1 MDENW
6 DGWRS
11 ASVKEVG
18 SMYTSIMKEV
28 ESLYDGWFGLQTWA
42 ADLRRSIDYDV
53 SDSRNPFARKGVPF
67 ARVAAVVQEIM
78 HRYSS
83 FQSVECDALTDMLVN
98 LEFKGTGRVPLSD
111 FYMVGQG
118 NKWKFLEPKEYLRHV
133 GALDESD
140 PRRPSVVIPNY
151 VYSMNNCLASSSFFS
166 VCCTN
171 KCERLMS
178 HVEREIAAPIAS
190 PQRLAEVVAALP
202 SDFVDAPRELP
213 ASMLSRLREIG
224 DRHKNGGVPLHSRLF
239 AQWMHHAYPQEC
251 PFPHSVLGQS
261 TLTPED
267 WSAQTGLEHS
277 LDRAELAQHAERASD
292 EGRASEIVPWSDK
305 EELVGFHWEGLQ
317 AEVDGSLA
325 GPTRSAERGAHS
337 PWRKWM
343 ALLVVTSLA
352 VPQVRAWSA
361 ALGTTGPKTLEKQ
374 MV

>member
-1 MDENW
+1 MILNEV
-6 DGWRS
+6 R
-11 ASVKEVG
+11 AS
-18 SMYTSIMKEV
+18 
-28 ESLYDGWFGLQTWA
+28 YDGWADLQMWA
-42 ADLRRSIDYDV
+42 TDLRRSIDYAE
-53 SDSRNPFARKGVPF
+53 SDRRNPFASKRVPF

-83 FQSVECDALTDMLVN
+83 FQSVECDALTDMLTK
-98 LEFKGTGRVPLSD
+98 LEYKGTGREPLSE

-118 NKWKFLEPKEYLRHV
+118 NKWKFWEHKEYLRHV
-133 GALDESD
+133 GALDEDD

-178 HVEREIAAPIAS
+178 HVEREIAAPVAAAK
-190 PQRLAEVVAALP
+190 RLAEVVSALP

-213 ASMLSRLREIG
+213 VSMLLRLSEMAEFHG
-224 DRHKNGGVPLHSRLF
+224 DGKVPLHGRLF

-251 PFPHSVLGQS
+251 PFPHSVRGQS

-277 LDRAELAQHAERASD
+277 LDRIELARHAETDLHHEDR
-292 EGRASEIVPWSDK
+292 GSEVVPWSEK
-305 EELVGFHWEGLQ
+305 EELVSPHWEGLQ
-317 AEVDGSLA
+317 PKQG
-325 GPTRSAERGAHS
+325 GQGGHS
-337 PWRKWM
+337 RWRKWM
-343 ALLVVTSLA
+343 ALLVVASLA
-352 VPQVRAWSA
+352 APMAHSWSA
-361 ALGTTGPKTLEKQ
+361 ALGTAGPKMLEER

>member
-53 SDSRNPFARKGVPF
+53 SDSRNPFVRKGVPF

-78 HRYSS
+78 HRFSS
-83 FQSVECDALTDMLVN
+83 FQSVECDALTDVLVN
-98 LEFKGTGRVPLSD
+98 LEYKGTGRVPLSD

-118 NKWKFLEPKEYLRHV
+118 KKWKFWESKEYLRHL

-140 PRRPSVVIPNY
+140 FRRPSVVIPNY

-178 HVEREIAAPIAS
+178 HVEREIAGPIAS
-190 PQRLAEVVAALP
+190 PQRLAEVVSALP

-213 ASMLSRLREIG
+213 VSLLLRLSEMAELHG
-224 DRHKNGGVPLHSRLF
+224 DGKVPLHSRLF

-277 LDRAELAQHAERASD
+277 LDRADLRRHAETDLHHEDR
-292 EGRASEIVPWSDK
+292 GSEVVPWSQK
-305 EELVGFHWEGLQ
+305 E
-317 AEVDGSLA
+317 
-325 GPTRSAERGAHS
+325 
-337 PWRKWM
+337 
-343 ALLVVTSLA
+343 
-352 VPQVRAWSA
+352 
-361 ALGTTGPKTLEKQ
+361 
-374 MV
+374 